1 MLTMKKF
8 YSLEMYRLIEINNI
22 INEVKFDFLSA
33 PFIANDSKCF
43 FNFSDFLFIFCD
55 LSTF

>member
-1 MLTMKKF
+1 
-8 YSLEMYRLIEINNI
+8 MYRLIEINDI

-33 PFIANDSKCF
+33 PFIAYDSKRL
-43 FNFSDFLFIFCD
+43 FNFSDFLFVFCD